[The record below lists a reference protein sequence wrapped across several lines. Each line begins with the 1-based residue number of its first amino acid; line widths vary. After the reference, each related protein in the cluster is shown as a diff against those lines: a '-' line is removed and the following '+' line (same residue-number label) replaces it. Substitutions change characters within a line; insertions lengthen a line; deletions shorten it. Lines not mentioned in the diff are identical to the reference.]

1 MINVTINNTNYQLN
15 ETQAIECGCL
25 KEVKPEV
32 FRKIGEYYMLGSD
45 SYQFDSA
52 SYQID
57 SNSYYIL
64 TQVDPAMVCL
74 INIGDCGGNRFADP
88 VKVKDV
94 NAITDDEWN
103 LITTDIDYGKF
114 NKVKIKITKLNY

>member
-15 ETQAIECGCL
+15 ETKAIAYGCL
-25 KEVKPEV
+25 KEIKPEV
-32 FRKIGEYYMLGSD
+32 FRKIGEYYRLGSD
-45 SYQFDSA
+45 NYQFDTA

-57 SNSYYIL
+57 SNSYYML
-64 TQVDPAMVCL
+64 AQVDSSMICL

-94 NAITDDEWN
+94 NAITEDEWN
-103 LITTDIDYGKF
+103 LITNNIDYGTF
-114 NKVKIKITKLNY
+114 QKVQIKITKLNY

>member
-52 SYQID
+52 GHHID

-64 TQVDPAMVCL
+64 TQVDSAMVCL

-94 NAITDDEWN
+94 NAITEDEWN

-114 NKVKIKITKLNY
+114 NKVKIKITKQYY

>member
-15 ETQAIECGCL
+15 ETKAIECGCL

-45 SYQFDSA
+45 SYQV
-52 SYQID
+52 D

-64 TQVDPAMVCL
+64 TQVDYRMVCL

-94 NAITDDEWN
+94 YAITDDEWN